1 MGWPKRQQCA
11 FTRVQMCH
19 GARICSHTQRNLL
32 MGHPFPSNSLWLLS
46 IISLGLLMF
55 FIEERNCTGVSNML
69 TKSDLSNIVILSNNL
84 FPEQQVLLRAQ
95 MLLVRHIAP

>member
-1 MGWPKRQQCA
+1 
-11 FTRVQMCH
+11 
-19 GARICSHTQRNLL
+19 
-32 MGHPFPSNSLWLLS
+32 
-46 IISLGLLMF
+46 MF